1 MSDLLQLN
9 NVTVRYPGKHG
20 QSDLVALDDV
30 SLAIRT
36 GETLGLVGESG
47 SGKTTLSQVALQLLQ
62 PTSGTVTFEN
72 ELVTSENRR
81 RVMSDMQVIFQDPY
95 ESLNPKQTALQ
106 SVREPLQLH
115 YDKQTATQ
123 LALAALASVGLDEN
137 DAQRY
142 PATFSGGQR
151 QRIGIARAVAVHPKF
166 IVADEPI
173 SALDVSIQ
181 AQVLKL
187 MAELQ
192 ASYNLTYLFISH
204 DLSKVRQIADRIAV
218 LYFGHLV
225 ELGPV
230 EEIFQNPMHA
240 YTRELLAAIPEIG
253 KSIISF
259 ERKPIVIGNEWVQV
273 TPEHYVLR

>member
-1 MSDLLQLN
+1 MSDLLKLD
-9 NVTVRYPGKHG
+9 NVTVRYPGKRG
-20 QSDLVALDDV
+20 QSDLVALDNV
-30 SLAIRT
+30 SLTIRA

-81 RVMSDMQVIFQDPY
+81 RVMSNMQVIFQDPY

-106 SVREPLQLH
+106 SVREPLQLR
-115 YDKQTATQ
+115 YDKQTATK

-181 AQVLKL
+181 AQVLQL

-192 ASYNLTYLFISH
+192 TSYNLTYLFISH

-225 ELGPV
+225 ELGPA
-230 EEIFQNPMHA
+230 EEIFHNPVHA

-253 KSIISF
+253 KSIVSF
-259 ERKPIVIGNEWVQV
+259 ERKPFVIGNEWVQV
-273 TPEHYVLR
+273 TPEHYVLK

>member
-1 MSDLLQLN
+1 MSDLLKLN

-30 SLAIRT
+30 SLAIRA

-192 ASYNLTYLFISH
+192 ARYNLTYLFISH

>member
-1 MSDLLQLN
+1 MSDLLKLN

-20 QSDLVALDDV
+20 QSDLVALDEV
-30 SLAIRT
+30 SLAIRA

-81 RVMSDMQVIFQDPY
+81 RVMSNMQVIFQDPY

-106 SVREPLQLH
+106 SVREQLQLH

-273 TPEHYVLR
+273 TPGHYVLR

>member
-1 MSDLLQLN
+1 MSDLLKLN
-9 NVTVRYPGKHG
+9 NVTVRCPGKHG

-30 SLAIRT
+30 SLAIRA

-81 RVMSDMQVIFQDPY
+81 RVMSNMQVIFQDPY

-106 SVREPLQLH
+106 SVREPLQLR

-204 DLSKVRQIADRIAV
+204 DFSKVRQIADRIAV

-273 TPEHYVLR
+273 TLEHYVLR

>member
-123 LALAALASVGLDEN
+123 LALAAFASVGLDEN

-166 IVADEPI
+166 VVADEPI

>member
-1 MSDLLQLN
+1 MSDLLKLN

-30 SLAIRT
+30 SLAIRA

>member
-1 MSDLLQLN
+1 MSDLLKLN

-20 QSDLVALDDV
+20 QSDLVALDEV
-30 SLAIRT
+30 SLAIRA

-81 RVMSDMQVIFQDPY
+81 RVMSNMQVIFQDPY

-142 PATFSGGQR
+142 PVTFSGGQR

-192 ASYNLTYLFISH
+192 ARYNLTYLFISH